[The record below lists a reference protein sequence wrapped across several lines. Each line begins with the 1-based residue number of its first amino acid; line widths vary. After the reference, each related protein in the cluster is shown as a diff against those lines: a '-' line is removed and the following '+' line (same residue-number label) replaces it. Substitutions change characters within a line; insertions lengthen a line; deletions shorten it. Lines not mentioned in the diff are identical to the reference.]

1 MQGFKTALGGQHP
14 GSARLLYKVK
24 IMMKPIDKTIC
35 VAGPRKT
42 QNELMAVFLEQA
54 MGVKCQVGED
64 GWEIPVKKGGEGK
77 RPRLVLWD
85 CKGKD
90 LEGCLTDFESSSTNL
105 TPEDLVAFFN
115 LRRGR
120 ESEEEALAKGVWG
133 FFYEQ
138 DSLEQFPKG
147 INAIFN
153 GEFWASRQT
162 MTKCI
167 LQNKG
172 ISLTPS
178 EKAKDHLTERE
189 IMVLSLIS
197 IGASNDKIAREL
209 SISRHTVKTHI
220 YNIFHKIN
228 VPNRLQ
234 AALWAGKNL

>member
-1 MQGFKTALGGQHP
+1 
-14 GSARLLYKVK
+14 
-24 IMMKPIDKTIC
+24 MMKLIDKTIC

-42 QNELMAVFLEQA
+42 QNELMALFLEQT
-54 MGVKCQVGED
+54 MGAKCQVGED
-64 GWEIPVKKGGEGK
+64 GWKIPVEMAGKGK
-77 RPRLVLWD
+77 LQRLILWD
-85 CKGKD
+85 CDGKD
-90 LEGCLTDFESSSTNL
+90 LEVGLTAFELRSRKL
-105 TPEDLVAFFN
+105 TSQDLVAFFN
-115 LRRGR
+115 LGCGR
-120 ESEEEALAKGVWG
+120 EFEEKALAKGVWG

-138 DSLEQFPKG
+138 DPLEQFPKG

-178 EKAKDHLTERE
+178 EKVKEYLTERE

-220 YNIFHKIN
+220 YN
-228 VPNRLQ
+228 
-234 AALWAGKNL
+234 